1 MNDPK
6 GCFWKCQIWCLNN
19 FKWYNWHRGMRLWY
33 TQNNNNDNNNNN
45 NKDDN
50 DNNNNN
56 SNNNNNNNN
65 IIIIIIIIIVIK
77 VIVVVMLI
85 KRITIII
92 IITSILTWAALPAS
106 LLCFKVISISPAAT
120 INEHPALI
128 GLLIIV
134 KSFLAGPTRS
144 FNWRKGT

>member
-1 MNDPK
+1 
-6 GCFWKCQIWCLNN
+6 
-19 FKWYNWHRGMRLWY
+19 MRLRY

-56 SNNNNNNNN
+56 SNNDNNN
-65 IIIIIIIIIVIK
+65 IMIIIIIIIIVIK